1 MLSALLRASLASK
14 GADPLPLTLLLAP
27 PPQMGWVEAC
37 THPMAC
43 LRAWRGSS
51 VLHPPQSGATGQPCP
66 HAQLSNV
73 LHVQSIALLLLSSL
87 ELLML
92 PLLLLLMLLLFCPDS
107 GTVVPARMMRLMHW
121 MCWECMF

>member
-1 MLSALLRASLASK
+1 M
-14 GADPLPLTLLLAP
+14 
-27 PPQMGWVEAC
+27 
-37 THPMAC
+37 
-43 LRAWRGSS
+43 
-51 VLHPPQSGATGQPCP
+51 LHPLQSAATGQPCP

-107 GTVVPARMMRLMHW
+107 GTVVPARMMRLMH
-121 MCWECMF
+121 